1 MKSGL
6 QNMLSTAKNKSGLT
20 VNQMVETIMTSGQ
33 ITRRQHIQLTNAILS
48 ENQIT
53 EEDRRQINRILDYLQ
68 IGKIKIVD
76 VETTSKIQ
84 EVQF

>member
-1 MKSGL
+1 MKSGWK
-6 QNMLSTAKNKSGLT
+6 NMLSTATNKSGLT

-53 EEDRRQINRILDYLQ
+53 EEDRRQINRILDYIQ

-76 VETTSKIQ
+76 FENTTKIQ
-84 EVQF
+84 

>member
-1 MKSGL
+1 
-6 QNMLSTAKNKSGLT
+6 MLSTAKNKSALT
-20 VNQMVETIMTSGQ
+20 VNQMVETIMTSAQ

-76 VETTSKIQ
+76 WETTKEIQ
-84 EVQF
+84 

>member
-6 QNMLSTAKNKSGLT
+6 LSTAKNKSGLT
-20 VNQMVETIMTSGQ
+20 VNQTIETIMTSGK
-33 ITRRQHIQLTNAILS
+33 ITRRQHIELTNAILS

-53 EEDRRQINRILDYLQ
+53 EEDRRQINRILDYFQ

-76 VETTSKIQ
+76 LENTTKIQ
-84 EVQF
+84 

>member
-1 MKSGL
+1 MKSGW
-6 QNMLSTAKNKSGLT
+6 QNMLSTAKNKSGIT
-20 VNQMVETIMTSGQ
+20 VNQMVETIMTTGQ

-53 EEDRRQINRILDYLQ
+53 DEDRRQINRILDYLQ

-76 VETTSKIQ
+76 WETTTKIQ
-84 EVQF
+84 

>member
-6 QNMLSTAKNKSGLT
+6 LSTAKNQSGFT
-20 VNQMVETIMTSGQ
+20 VNQMVETIMTNGT

-53 EEDRRQINRILDYLQ
+53 EEDRRLINRILDYLQ

-76 VETTSKIQ
+76 LETTTKIQ
-84 EVQF
+84 

>member
-6 QNMLSTAKNKSGLT
+6 QNMLSTAKNKSGFT

-76 VETTSKIQ
+76 VGTTTKIQ
-84 EVQF
+84 